1 MMNENEHATTQDNLV
16 EIPLSDDEEQEH
28 IEETDVEDEEQEH
41 TEEADIED
49 EEQEH
54 IEEADVEDEEQG
66 ALKPYEK
73 KSTKRK
79 IIEGASIGLST
90 FLLGG
95 IGGAMTWSIMKIYR
109 ERVEKSKME
118 EKPEEDRTW
127 LDKGIQ
133 QWNKPWNIEDLSITK
148 FGRYIRGGSEL
159 AS

>member
-16 EIPLSDDEEQEH
+16 EIPLGDDNEVQEH
-28 IEETDVEDEEQEH
+28 IEK
-41 TEEADIED
+41 AED

-54 IEEADVEDEEQG
+54 IEEAEDEEQG

-90 FLLGG
+90 ILLGG
-95 IGGAMTWSIMKIYR
+95 VGVAMTWSIMKIYR
-109 ERVEKSKME
+109 ERFEKSQME

-133 QWNKPWNIEDLSITK
+133 EWNKPWNIEDLSITK